1 MLDDAR
7 PRTMLA
13 EPPATARVTPL
24 RLLHVIPSFTT
35 GGVPIRL
42 VNIANR
48 LGGDFRHLVLA
59 LDGVTS
65 AAERLRPEVDHELV
79 TLAIDKSTPVRNLW
93 RFHSTLAALR
103 PDLLLTYNWGAIDW
117 AIVNSV
123 WPVCRHLHFEDGF
136 GPAEMNRT
144 LRRRVLGRRY
154 GLRGAERIIVPSHT
168 LERIAREVWEIPDD
182 RILYLANGVDCRR
195 FGQVADPAIP
205 GFSPRP
211 GERIIGTVAPLRP
224 EKNLRRLIRAFAC
237 LPSDLAVRLVIVGDG
252 AERAALEEEVARCG
266 IQARVH
272 FAGGTPQ
279 PERALHAFDL
289 FAISSE
295 TEQQPISVLEAM
307 AAGRPIAG
315 VDVGDIADM
324 VSRENRPFIV
334 ARDDEA
340 ALADAMAK
348 LLVAPSRARAI
359 GAANQEKARAGF
371 DQETMFAAYDR
382 LYRGTPL

>member
-1 MLDDAR
+1 
-7 PRTMLA
+7 
-13 EPPATARVTPL
+13 VTPL

-224 EKNLRRLIRAFAC
+224 LFAPATMNAAAHATPNTQRRAATSPNTRTFSSASAC
-237 LPSDLAVRLVIVGDG
+237 LNSGQIARARLVRSVRDRWISAAAVRIAIKSALK
-252 AERAALEEEVARCG
+252 AA
-266 IQARVH
+266 
-272 FAGGTPQ
+272 
-279 PERALHAFDL
+279 
-289 FAISSE
+289 
-295 TEQQPISVLEAM
+295 
-307 AAGRPIAG
+307 
-315 VDVGDIADM
+315 
-324 VSRENRPFIV
+324 
-334 ARDDEA
+334 
-340 ALADAMAK
+340 
-348 LLVAPSRARAI
+348 SRAI
-359 GAANQEKARAGF
+359 
-371 DQETMFAAYDR
+371 R
-382 LYRGTPL
+382 L